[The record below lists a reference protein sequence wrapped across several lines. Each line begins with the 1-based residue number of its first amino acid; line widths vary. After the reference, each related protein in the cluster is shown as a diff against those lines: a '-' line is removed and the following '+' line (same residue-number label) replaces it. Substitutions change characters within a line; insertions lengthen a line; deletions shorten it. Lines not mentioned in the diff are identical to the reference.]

1 MTMKQKNVPYQQQ
14 YELYCHLK
22 LPLWKIL
29 KYVFVVSVVV
39 FVVVGSSCSH
49 DDATIAEIATRTYY
63 VSNPPKALPDAI
75 INTAVMDAMIE
86 RWPTHWSMT
95 FPPSEFKTFNNLDAL
110 STEEIEAMLRQRAI
124 VAEDA
129 TNAQRLRH
137 VRALVMLNEEMDR
150 RFKAH
155 EQSQE
160 RGGPGRS
167 R

>member
-1 MTMKQKNVPYQQQ
+1 MSDNQDD
-14 YELYCHLK
+14 
-22 LPLWKIL
+22 PLLGLLTDIAEGVAAL
-29 KYVFVVSVVV
+29 AARLDAMEVSNAAHQAQVNEAL
-39 FVVVGSSCSH
+39 
-49 DDATIAEIATRTYY
+49 ATIAEIATRTYY

-95 FPPSEFKTFNNLDAL
+95 FPPSEFKIFNSLHAH
-110 STEEIEAMLRQRAI
+110 STEEIEAMLRQRAN

-137 VRALVMLNEEMDR
+137 VRALVMLNEEMDK

>member
-1 MTMKQKNVPYQQQ
+1 MSDTQDDPLLGLLTDIAEGVAALSARVDAMEASNVVHQAQVN
-14 YELYCHLK
+14 EAL
-22 LPLWKIL
+22 
-29 KYVFVVSVVV
+29 
-39 FVVVGSSCSH
+39 
-49 DDATIAEIATRTYY
+49 ATIAEIATRTYY
-63 VSNPPKALPDAI
+63 VSKPSSALPDDI
-75 INTAVMDAMIE
+75 INASVMNAMIE
-86 RWPTHWSMT
+86 RWPPEWRMM
-95 FPPSEFKTFNNLDAL
+95 FPTSEFKLFNDLESL
-110 STEEIEAMLRQRAI
+110 SISEIEAQLRQRATI
-124 VAEDA
+124 AEDA